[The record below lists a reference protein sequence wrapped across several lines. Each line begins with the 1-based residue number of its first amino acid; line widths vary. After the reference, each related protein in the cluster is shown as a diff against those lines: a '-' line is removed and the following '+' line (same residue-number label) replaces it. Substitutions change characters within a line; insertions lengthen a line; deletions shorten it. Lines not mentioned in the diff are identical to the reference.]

1 VKNQPVLPQTAL
13 LHVFDERVS
22 TYLKQLAY
30 CQQLFSEEAVHDL
43 RVSIR
48 RLLAMLDLLKQVAPG
63 LRRQKKLRRR
73 LKRQLA
79 GLGALR
85 DTQVMLATVR
95 AMKGKPPAG
104 HQAFVADLLRQE
116 AHHLLDVKDQL
127 LQCPSRK
134 IKRRL
139 HQTRK
144 QWKAVA
150 SDIDMQQ
157 TIRWAVDT
165 AYANV
170 CVRDRRARRDN
181 AASIHRVR
189 IAFKHFRYMVEIMQ
203 QVRPVYPARTI
214 HAMRQYQTLLGD
226 IQDAGVL
233 QASVAEF
240 AGGAAPVDAVPLQLY
255 ARQRYTVLTACYWRQ
270 REKLA
275 GFQLPASQ
283 VVSV

>member
-1 VKNQPVLPQTAL
+1 MKNQPVLPQTAL
-13 LHVFDERVS
+13 LNVFDERIS
-22 TYLKQLAY
+22 TYQTHVVR

-104 HQAFVADLLRQE
+104 HQAFVADLLQQE

-127 LQCPSRK
+127 LECPSRK
-134 IKRRL
+134 INRRL

-150 SDIDMQQ
+150 SGIDMQQ
-157 TIRWAVDT
+157 AIRQAVDA

-170 CVRDRRARRDN
+170 CVRDRRARQDN

-189 IAFKHFRYMVEIMQ
+189 IAFKHFRYLVEIMQ
-203 QVRPVYPARTI
+203 QVQPVYPARTI

-233 QASVAEF
+233 QASVAVF
-240 AGGAAPVDAVPLQLY
+240 AGVDVVPLQLY
-255 ARQRYTVLTACYWRQ
+255 ARQRYTVLTGRYWRQ

-283 VVSV
+283 AVSV